1 MQPQEIVEEL
11 GHPGAQNLLA
21 SATLLRLAYDG
32 SDGFPR
38 VVPIGFYFNGNQI
51 VVCTAATAPKVKA
64 LSARPNVALTIDAGD
79 TPADAKSLLVRGLAR
94 VDIVDG
100 VPDEYLAASAKVL
113 AADQLADFERQVRSL
128 YDQMARISVEPA
140 WARFFD
146 FGAGRMPSFLT
157 KLAGGQSPGDHS
169 SSSSA

>member
-1 MQPQEIVEEL
+1 MSDSRTAVY
-11 GHPGAQNLLA
+11 N
-21 SATLLRLAYDG
+21 G

-38 VVPIGFYFNGNQI
+38 VIPIGFYWNGDRI

-64 LSARPNVALTIDAGD
+64 LSSRQDVAMTIDVGD
-79 TPADAKSLLVRGLAR
+79 TPADARALLVSGLAS

-100 VPDEYLAASAKVL
+100 VPDEFVAASAEAL
-113 AADQLADFERQVRSL
+113 GADQIGEFERQVRST
-128 YDQMARISVEPA
+128 YDRMARISIKPV

-157 KLAGGQSPGDHS
+157 KLAGG
-169 SSSSA
+169 A